1 MACIKRLVL
10 DVLKPHHPNAL
21 DFTAALVDQVKNTRI
36 KLNVVE
42 VDEKTESVILMID
55 GDDVDFVT
63 ISEHITELG
72 GSIHSIDE
80 VEVVSRTK
88 KGSESAS

>member
-1 MACIKRLVL
+1 MAYIKRLVL

-21 DFTAALVDQVKNTRI
+21 DFTAALVDQVNNTRI

-42 VDEKTESVILMID
+42 VDEKTESVVLVID
-55 GDDVDFVT
+55 GDDIDFVA
-63 ISEHITELG
+63 ISEHIAAQG

-80 VEVVSRTK
+80 VDVVSRTK
-88 KGSESAS
+88 TAPD

>member
-1 MACIKRLVL
+1 MAYIKRLVL

-21 DFTAALVDQVKNTRI
+21 DFTAALVDQVNNTRI

-42 VDEKTESVILMID
+42 VDEKTESVILVID
-55 GDDVDFVT
+55 GDDIDFVA
-63 ISEHITELG
+63 ISEHITALG
-72 GSIHSIDE
+72 GSVHSIDE

-88 KGSESAS
+88 TASDSVS

>member
-10 DVLKPHHPNAL
+10 DVLKLHHPNAL
-21 DFTAALVDQVKNTRI
+21 DFTAALVDQVNNTRI

-88 KGSESAS
+88 KGSESVS